1 MVSDDLGRAVVLE
14 KVEELRKTSGK
25 VMSHQVNWNPMS
37 WERQGLEMFKP
48 QISRFAAECRQVEN
62 QHVISRQD
70 VLMLS
75 ESVED
80 VFIGAMIFGYGPI
93 GYGASR
99 IERVIRANVGLI
111 EKLNGQYK
119 SAADGPSE
127 SWKSHRQSDR
137 VINLGPAFATKFAY
151 FAARKQQSNRTIP
164 LIADINT
171 SWAMWWLAG
180 IPRSVELRDSYLAYV
195 DLAHKWGAEIDDD
208 YGVDEIERAVFI
220 LGQSPEYPHNMV
232 R

>member
-1 MVSDDLGRAVVLE
+1 
-14 KVEELRKTSGK
+14 
-25 VMSHQVNWNPMS
+25 MS
-37 WERQGLEMFKP
+37 WKRQGLEMFKP
-48 QISRFAAECRQVEN
+48 QISRFAAECRQVGN

-99 IERVIRANVGLI
+99 IERVIRANAGLI

-119 SAADGPSE
+119 SAADGPNE
-127 SWKSHRQSDR
+127 SWKSHTQSDR

-220 LGQSPEYPHNMV
+220 LGQSPEYPHNIV